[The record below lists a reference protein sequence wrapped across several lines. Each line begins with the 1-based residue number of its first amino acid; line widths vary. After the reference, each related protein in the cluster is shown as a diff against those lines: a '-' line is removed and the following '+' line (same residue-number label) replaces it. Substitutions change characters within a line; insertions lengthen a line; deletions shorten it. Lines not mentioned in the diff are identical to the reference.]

1 MGLRV
6 NAALRL
12 ANPQPERA
20 TARGLVQTSSRV
32 PAGLPQPTYARPLAV
47 GDRQISA
54 ATDSD
59 ELLMDE

>member
-32 PAGLPQPTYARPLAV
+32 PAGLPQPTYRSTT
-47 GDRQISA
+47 GSRRQADIRGNR
-54 ATDSD
+54 
-59 ELLMDE
+59 L